1 MPRRRP
7 SLRLFFE
14 TSVLVPVFYADHP
27 RHSVSA
33 GVFLSAR
40 REHSFCALQTLGE
53 VYAVL
58 TGLPL
63 RPRITGANGID
74 IVRQIRDRVTLVS
87 LTEVEYIAAIEAA
100 SATIVGGAIYDAL
113 IARCAIKAGADVLLT
128 WNQRDFS
135 RFGDPIS
142 RLVKTPE
149 EFGRGNTFS

>member
-1 MPRRRP
+1 
-7 SLRLFFE
+7 
-14 TSVLVPVFYADHP
+14 
-27 RHSVSA
+27 
-33 GVFLSAR
+33 
-40 REHSFCALQTLGE
+40 
-53 VYAVL
+53 
-58 TGLPL
+58 L

-100 SATIVGGAIYDAL
+100 SAAIVGGAIYDAL

-135 RFGDPIS
+135 RFGDQIS